1 MSTCL
6 HVKRFRLI
14 HLPSTLFLIAF
25 HSYLEFELPG
35 QPAAR
40 DSWSQSVMPII
51 CPQSPRQQ
59 TFPLSL
65 ESTDRRFTAVTSFN
79 NSDGGNRQQFRV

>member
-59 TFPLSL
+59 TFPP
-65 ESTDRRFTAVTSFN
+65 FF
-79 NSDGGNRQQFRV
+79 GKHRQEVYSCHFF